1 MLSETIKL
9 RLAER
14 FAAPLTEF
22 HKRRIVFWHDEDG
35 EFSDGVDELDLPGVS
50 VVKLNGSN
58 NFAVKKLLS
67 ADDLTGDYL
76 VYDPLSYEK
85 DQHDD
90 WLLDIKLYSE
100 DFRADLVSLQME
112 ELLVEPS
119 SAMRKTM
126 KLYSKFLDNKD
137 RKAKLKR
144 IGHTYQTPLQLHIDI
159 MAVLC
164 GINGGSAQDVI
175 IAVLSAGL
183 EKESNDALINIEKF
197 GNIEA
202 FWQLVQKYTGYQ
214 NSDDRSLSELA
225 AHILITAL
233 SQTMPASALR
243 GLERFASDSNKA
255 YCYQLVHEWQRG
267 EGSGDLEEI
276 CHYVERELRLADRF
290 DKTEISI
297 LLKSDTFPAI
307 NESILKRYFKEI
319 TENVI
324 KVEDIIGTVENRR
337 TAAWYAL
344 TEDYL
349 ESLYY
354 IAKMQEF
361 YLSHIDGF
369 HIVEPVKVWKL
380 YTTDAYEMDSHYRH
394 FHFCFG
400 NTLKSPNALLE
411 DALKKCSDVV
421 EGLYREWF
429 LKQLTF
435 TWTKAIASDLES
447 LGYVS
452 EINEQRRF
460 YNRYVSPNV
469 SKGNRVFVV
478 ISDALRYEVAAEL
491 SETLSHATKGT
502 ASLEA
507 EQAVFPS
514 ITKFGMAA
522 LLPGKEV
529 SANEKIDVFVD
540 GNPTV
545 STTQRG
551 KILNAAN
558 PESVA
563 VTYKELLQMKKQER
577 RDLVAGKEIIYIY
590 HNTIDAFG
598 DKPATETKVFEA
610 CNDAIDE
617 LTAIVKIIVNDLSG
631 VNIFITADHGFL
643 YTYKPLEESQKIS
656 KQTFNGDILE
666 LGRRYALVSPETN
679 ADYLL
684 PVKTERTIGG
694 ELMKGYAPQ
703 DTVRIKVQGGGENYV
718 HGGISMQEMVVPV
731 IVYKGMRTGYKKYVE
746 VQNPGL
752 SLISESRKVSNL
764 MFSLDFLQKQPVG
777 DKVQPCNYTLYFTDE
792 VGAPVSDFQTVIA
805 DRISNNASDRV
816 FRVRFTLKQAQYNK
830 NKLYRLVI
838 ANDTDAPE
846 EVEFRI
852 DIAFADDFGFDL

>member
-50 VVKLNGSN
+50 VVKLTGSN

-119 SAMRKTM
+119 SAMRKTI
-126 KLYSKFLDNKD
+126 KLYAKFLDNKD

-214 NSDDRSLSELA
+214 NSDDRPLSELA

-255 YCYQLVHEWQRG
+255 YCYQLVHEWQRSDD
-267 EGSGDLEEI
+267 SGDLEEI
-276 CHYVERELRLADRF
+276 CHHVERELRLGDRF

-324 KVEDIIGTVENRR
+324 KVEDIIGAVENRR

-435 TWTKAIASDLES
+435 TWTKAIAGDLES

-507 EQAVFPS
+507 VQAVFPS

-529 SANEKIDVFVD
+529 
-540 GNPTV
+540 
-545 STTQRG
+545 
-551 KILNAAN
+551 
-558 PESVA
+558 
-563 VTYKELLQMKKQER
+563 
-577 RDLVAGKEIIYIY
+577 
-590 HNTIDAFG
+590 
-598 DKPATETKVFEA
+598 
-610 CNDAIDE
+610 
-617 LTAIVKIIVNDLSG
+617 
-631 VNIFITADHGFL
+631 
-643 YTYKPLEESQKIS
+643 
-656 KQTFNGDILE
+656 
-666 LGRRYALVSPETN
+666 
-679 ADYLL
+679 
-684 PVKTERTIGG
+684 
-694 ELMKGYAPQ
+694 
-703 DTVRIKVQGGGENYV
+703 
-718 HGGISMQEMVVPV
+718 
-731 IVYKGMRTGYKKYVE
+731 
-746 VQNPGL
+746 
-752 SLISESRKVSNL
+752 
-764 MFSLDFLQKQPVG
+764 
-777 DKVQPCNYTLYFTDE
+777 
-792 VGAPVSDFQTVIA
+792 
-805 DRISNNASDRV
+805 
-816 FRVRFTLKQAQYNK
+816 
-830 NKLYRLVI
+830 
-838 ANDTDAPE
+838 
-846 EVEFRI
+846 
-852 DIAFADDFGFDL
+852 